1 MTRTRWDFYKEY
13 VHDLDP
19 VLWQMGK
26 THGVRVDNEARL
38 ELQHKLNRRVDRY
51 KTKGASYAPV
61 EVRST
66 KRFKKLPDT
75 DLPIENVP
83 VKKLTKTCSRCGAW
97 PVTKVKHT
105 TRKGGRGGAPLNKC
119 YGAEIVL
126 KEQYI
131 DEFDVRLPFNALSAD
146 QLKAYAIHFKH
157 PLGVHK
163 ETGERSALGEDQ
175 LIRLAKQFG
184 KEHPIYR
191 LVLKGKKIN
200 TTKTRYVDAWIP
212 DERGYIYGRYTHNP
226 ETFRLAQQ
234 EHNLMNVSHRG
245 DVPYADDVRRCIIPS
260 EGCVFVE
267 ADSSSIEAVMSG
279 WFMGSASYQSIAR
292 QGVHAYAAC
301 MELGI
306 EWNAENKHM
315 VKNDPQYSMLY
326 ARKKRVTHGVSYGMG
341 AKLLHEQYPDAF
353 PTIRDAKQEIERF
366 LVLLPDLAAW
376 HEDLRKEAWR
386 NGYLET
392 PWGLRNYYYQVYTK
406 DNRTERFRPGED
418 ANAVV
423 AFKPQSS
430 NAMFQRENIALLGQ
444 SWAAPFMCA
453 IGHIHDSQ
461 CLDVPED
468 KVDKAVELLKD
479 IMTRPIKQMDGLTID
494 VEVKVGRYWADRE
507 TVR

>member
-1 MTRTRWDFYKEY
+1 MTRTRWEFYLDY
-13 VHDLDP
+13 VHHLDP

-26 THGVRVDNEARL
+26 VHGVRVDNEARL
-38 ELQHKLNRRVDRY
+38 ELQHKLNRRVDHYKSWAARHAPMEIRPTKRY
-51 KTKGASYAPV
+51 KN
-61 EVRST
+61 
-66 KRFKKLPDT
+66 LPET
-75 DLPIENVP
+75 DLPIESVP
-83 VKKLTKTCSRCGAW
+83 VRKPTKVCSRCGAY
-97 PVTKVKHT
+97 PVTKAKHT
-105 TRKGGRGGAPLNKC
+105 AKKGGRGSIPLNPC
-119 YGAEIVL
+119 YKAEIL
-126 KEQYI
+126 TRDECI
-131 DEFDVRLPFNALSAD
+131 DEYNVRLPFNPLSTD
-146 QLKAYAIHFKH
+146 QLKGYATYHNH
-157 PLGVHK
+157 ALGLNK
-163 ETGERSALGEDQ
+163 DTGERSVLNEDQ
-175 LIRLAKQFG
+175 LQKLVKHYG
-184 KEHPIYR
+184 TDHPIYA
-191 LVLKGKKIN
+191 LVLKGRKVN

-279 WFMGSASYQSIAR
+279 WFMGSQSYMEIAR

-301 MELGI
+301 RELGL
-306 EWNAENKHM
+306 EWTAANKRL
-315 VKNDPQYSMLY
+315 VKNSPMQALLY

-341 AKLLHEQYPDAF
+341 AKLLHEQYPEAF
-353 PTIRDAKQEIERF
+353 PSVKAAKAEITRF
-366 LVLLPDLAAW
+366 LQLLPDLAAW
-376 HEDLRKEAWR
+376 HTDLRKEAWR

-406 DNRTERFRPGED
+406 DTRTKQFRPGED

-430 NAMFQRENIALLGQ
+430 NALFQRENLALLGK
-444 SWAAPFMCA
+444 SWAAPYMCA

-494 VEVKVGRYWADRE
+494 VEVKVGRNWADME
-507 TVR
+507 PV